1 MIDLEL
7 YYDRQLVNLISIV
20 LESIGID
27 RKVIKLIM
35 KVIPAMTHCIWM
47 GYRIS
52 INAYRSKSER
62 TARTGQGN
70 IISREEYKA
79 KFCFIFKVVKN
90 TNNGAIIISPII
102 QNKI

>member
-1 MIDLEL
+1 MHAITDLES
-7 YYDRQLVNLISIV
+7 YYDRQLVNLISII
-20 LESIGID
+20 LESISID
-27 RKVIKLIM
+27 RKAIKLIM

-70 IISREEYKA
+70 IISREGFKA
-79 KFCFIFKVVKN
+79 KSFFIFKEVN
-90 TNNGAIIISPII
+90 ILIIEL
-102 QNKI
+102 